1 MSTLE
6 ATTSPD
12 HPTQTGGR
20 RLSKRSSKT
29 TRLPSSQEEGM
40 HGEVGEEEEGVK
52 EEEEEASLASVFV
65 TPTKQW
71 AASVKLT
78 LAKETRL
85 SIAEES
91 F

>member
-1 MSTLE
+1 M
-6 ATTSPD
+6 
-12 HPTQTGGR
+12 
-20 RLSKRSSKT
+20 SKRSSKT
-29 TRLPSSQEEGM
+29 TRLPSSQEEGK
-40 HGEVGEEEEGVK
+40 HGEDGEEEEGVK
-52 EEEEEASLASVFV
+52 EEEEEEASLASVFV

>member
-1 MSTLE
+1 
-6 ATTSPD
+6 
-12 HPTQTGGR
+12 
-20 RLSKRSSKT
+20 
-29 TRLPSSQEEGM
+29 M

-91 F
+91 FKVARQIDGRGRRHSLGFSCISLH